1 MQKEKIQEFSTRVV
15 QSNPTELIVILYEM
29 VQEEIKSAIAS
40 REEGNDPAYDHSVQQ
55 IQKYLQE
62 LMRSLDLRYG
72 LSGQLLSIYRYVYG
86 VTVRARL
93 RKETEEL
100 EGCIGVFEH
109 LREAFEQV
117 ARQDSRGPV
126 MQHAQKVY
134 AGLTYGKNSLSEV
147 SVDDTSGKRGL
158 YA

>member
-29 VQEEIKSAIAS
+29 VQEEIRSAISS
-40 REEGNDPAYDHSVQQ
+40 REEEDDQAYDYSIQQ
-55 IQKYLQE
+55 TQRYLQE
-62 LMRSLDLRYG
+62 LMRSLDLRYS

-93 RKETEEL
+93 RRETEEL
-100 EGCIGVFEH
+100 ESCIGILEH
-109 LREAFEQV
+109 LRKAYEQV

-126 MQHAQKVY
+126 MKNAQKVY

-147 SVDDTSGKRGL
+147 SVDDSTGKRGL